1 MARRAISHR
10 KRTSTWAGVVA
21 LLVAGAGLV
30 AATLLAPVNAP
41 APSAPRVERIA
52 AAPAIAPPI
61 SPELQ
66 EVDVALDLAGLPP
79 ASAPHRRARNG
90 VPLDARIDGQPDGF
104 EVLSAAELDAI
115 SQARH

>member
-10 KRTSTWAGVVA
+10 KRTSTWAGVGA

-41 APSAPRVERIA
+41 APVAP
-52 AAPAIAPPI
+52 IAPMVATPVVTPATA
-61 SPELQ
+61 PEFQ
-66 EVDVALDLAGLPP
+66 DVDVALDLAGPPP
-79 ASAPHRRARNG
+79 APTPRRRARTS
-90 VPLDARIDGQPDGF
+90 VSLTARTIHQPDGY
-104 EVLSAAELDAI
+104 EILSAAELDAI

>member
-21 LLVAGAGLV
+21 LLVAGAGLL

-41 APSAPRVERIA
+41 APVTSPPERLT
-52 AAPAIAPPI
+52 AAPIIAPPI
-61 SPELQ
+61 PPELQ
-66 EVDVALDLAGLPP
+66 EVDIALDLAGPPP
-79 ASAPHRRARNG
+79 APAPRRRARSG
-90 VPLDARIDGQPDGF
+90 VPLDARVDGQPDGY
-104 EVLSAAELDAI
+104 EVLSATELDAI

>member
-10 KRTSTWAGVVA
+10 KRTSTWAGVGA

-30 AATLLAPVNAP
+30 AATLLAPVNTP
-41 APSAPRVERIA
+41 APVGPASEHIA
-52 AAPAIAPPI
+52 AAPVIAAPI
-61 SPELQ
+61 PRELQ
-66 EVDVALDLAGLPP
+66 EVDVALDLAGPP
-79 ASAPHRRARNG
+79 PPPTPRRRARTG
-90 VPLDARIDGQPDGF
+90 VRLDARVDGQPDGY